1 MYTSI
6 EIRRQKNKFWG
17 SKQLSKHQLSN
28 TRIANHRQARITL
41 QRHQSFALQTPRWS
55 DSESF
60 LHYLQQSTANQNPND
75 IRKPLSFVPVH
86 LIPQDT
92 IQGNWQSFRDTFEQS
107 IDCLEHDSTQE
118 ILGRES
124 FLKHYQNE
132 ENWIFSL
139 DQDEKEER
147 DIAPLTLV
155 TQREAFR
162 WSLQE
167 LFIRS
172 STLDC
177 PPQGFVFTR
186 VELWPLSILRDVQMA
201 SRKAI
206 PHMAHPIPVIL
217 SGAIPIDGEERSLHL
232 QDYTMQEMLDD
243 LKVDHPTKELHQ
255 ALHLSGGIPQL
266 YHSLRKL
273 QTSEEEFRPSET
285 QLRQVWGS
293 FVKELRIIFNLLS
306 AQRQLYNRI
315 LQLARRPLPTNQND
329 QVLAEVGLVKKIG
342 LTTHIRSPIMSRIFL
357 I

>member
-1 MYTSI
+1 M
-6 EIRRQKNKFWG
+6 K
-17 SKQLSKHQLSN
+17 LSPE
-28 TRIANHRQARITL
+28 
-41 QRHQSFALQTPRWS
+41 RH
-55 DSESF
+55 
-60 LHYLQQSTANQNPND
+60 
-75 IRKPLSFVPVH
+75 
-86 LIPQDT
+86 
-92 IQGNWQSFRDTFEQS
+92 
-107 IDCLEHDSTQE
+107 
-118 ILGRES
+118 
-124 FLKHYQNE
+124 
-132 ENWIFSL
+132 
-139 DQDEKEER
+139 QDEKEER

-172 STLDC
+172 STLDY

-206 PHMAHPIPVIL
+206 PHMDHPIPIIL
-217 SGAIPIDGEERSLHL
+217 SGAIPIDGEERNLHL

-243 LKVDHPTKELHQ
+243 LKVDHPTKELRQ

-273 QTSEEEFRPSET
+273 KTSEEEFRPSET

-329 QVLAEVGLVKKIG
+329 QVLAEVGLVKKVG

>member
-1 MYTSI
+1 MGI
-6 EIRRQKNKFWG
+6 ETIIQAPIIQYKNC
-17 SKQLSKHQLSN
+17 QP
-28 TRIANHRQARITL
+28 QASEDSL

-60 LHYLQQSTANQNPND
+60 LHYLQQSTANQNPDD

-139 DQDEKEER
+139 DQDEKEK

-155 TQREAFR
+155 TQEKL
-162 WSLQE
+162 SMVSQE

-201 SRKAI
+201 SRKAV
-206 PHMAHPIPVIL
+206 PHMAHPIPIIL

-243 LKVDHPTKELHQ
+243 LKGRSSNQKNYVRPCTLVE
-255 ALHLSGGIPQL
+255 IP
-266 YHSLRKL
+266 SVVPFI
-273 QTSEEEFRPSET
+273 EETTDIRRRVSPIET

-329 QVLAEVGLVKKIG
+329 QVLAESGLGEKIG
-342 LTTHIRSPIMSRIFL
+342 LTTHIRSPIMSRIF
-357 I
+357 